1 MVEDDGAGALVVKS
15 EDSTVT
21 ATIENTYS
29 TDGTSKKVSVTKEL
43 SGRAWNATDW
53 FEFTLSQD
61 SAQDGVTMPETT
73 VKVATKNNPTVTFD
87 AIKFSKAGTYTFKIT
102 ESGGSIPGITY
113 DTTAKIVTI
122 KVEDNGNGQ
131 LVVDETAS
139 TVSVTTKNTYTPAP
153 VEKQVSVTKV
163 FTGRDW
169 TATDSFEFT
178 LAADSSNPD
187 GATLPA
193 TVVKTVSKGNETATF
208 DAIKFSKAGTYK
220 FTITETVPEDADKIP
235 GVTYDSAAKEIT
247 VVVKDDAAGKLYVE
261 SITGEGNVTAT
272 NTYSVTPVSQPVEA
286 TKELTGREWN
296 DSDEFT
302 FTLAAAG
309 TYEGVTLPD
318 TLSLTVDKDNKTAKF
333 GNIQF
338 TKAGTYNFT
347 VTESVPDGAVD
358 NKKDGITYDGS
369 KHIVV
374 VTVTDNLKGA
384 LVVSE
389 VKYDGEDSLTITN
402 NVEKG
407 SLTVVKTWQGDDI
420 GEEAKAKLRIT
431 ITGKDIGGKGV
442 DTKTITYTDLP
453 YTAEGLLVGEKY
465 TVEET
470 NAGTLNALYDLVA
483 AESTQKV
490 ENVEITE
497 AGVTAELI
505 NKYER
510 KTGDLT
516 ISKTVVS
523 PIPAEETKEFS
534 FTVLLSEKISG
545 EFAVTGGT
553 EGEKITF
560 TNGSGTISV
569 KGKQTKT
576 ITGLPQGVTYTVV
589 EAVDNQFTADHQQ
602 VEGTIAATASTAAFT
617 NTRKTGSLEVKKI
630 VISSN
635 TADKDTEFS
644 FKVMLSDKTISGPF
658 GDMSFANGVAQFKL
672 KDGEVKKA
680 TGLPTGV
687 TYTVTEAADA
697 GFATTS
703 TGETGTICLAKA
715 TAAFT
720 NTRSEGGLVVS
731 KKVVS
736 AIAEDHTK
744 DFTVTVTLDDK
755 TIKGSFGDATFDKGV
770 ATLTLK
776 DGDVKVING
785 LPNGMGYEVA
795 ETLAGDDGN
804 IYTVTYSGKTGTI
817 QKDKTQSALVTNT
830 RKTTE
835 LTVSKEVVSGIAS
848 DKTDETFLFT
858 VTFTPA
864 ITGEYSGVY
873 VENGT
878 VQLQLKHNQTVT
890 LKGIPYGTTYTVAE
904 AEDTRFAKSVE
915 GKETDKLTDKAA
927 TVKFTNIRKTG
938 DLEIS
943 KTVISPIPAEATK
956 EFTFTVL
963 LSEKISGT
971 FDGVAF
977 TDGKATIT
985 VKGGETKTI
994 TGLPQG
1000 VTYTVVEAVDNLFKA
1015 DKQQLSGTV
1024 SATAS
1029 TAAFENTRKTGDLE
1043 VKKTVVSSNA
1053 ADKETEFSFKVTL
1066 GDTTISSTFGDMNFI
1081 DGVARFTLK
1090 DGQSKTATG
1099 LPTGVTY
1106 TVEEAAADG
1115 FVTTKTG
1122 ESGTIC
1128 LAKAIAAFT
1137 NTKSEGGLVVSKKV
1151 VSAVADD
1158 HSKEFT
1164 VKVTLADK
1172 TINGTFGDAAFANG
1186 VATLKLKDGYVKVI
1200 TGLPKGMGYTVA
1212 ETLTEEDGKIY
1223 TVTYSGEAGVIAEN
1237 VTKSALVTNTRK
1249 TTELTVSKKVVS
1261 PVEGDLKEAFQFT
1274 LTFTPA
1280 ITGVY
1285 SGVYVEDGTVKLWL
1299 KHNQSI
1305 TLTGIPYGTTYK
1317 VSEEASDKYSTT
1329 VNGSETG
1336 ELKDAS
1342 ATVVYTNTAEYTKTN
1357 IEKIWVDGDDKHGM
1371 RPESIEVL
1379 LLADGKVID
1388 SAVLNNSNSW
1398 KASRENLPKY
1408 KDGKEIAYEWREA
1421 SVPAGYKSEVKDNVI
1436 TNTLLTGKLIVRK
1449 TATGL
1454 DATQA
1459 NKVYSFTITS
1469 ADGKYLHSDGTLSSA
1484 PKTYEVISGDSVT
1497 IQDVPFG
1504 VYFVTENVDNAQVA
1518 KYTLAATQ
1526 EGNGAI
1532 DQDQTE
1538 ATITLKNDYTQDK
1551 GNLAVKKV
1559 VVGAPAGTDKTFEFT
1574 VKAEDGQYVQD
1585 TNGTLGKDEH
1595 KFQIKNNE
1603 TVAIAKLPV
1612 GTYTVTETNKDGDA
1626 KIENYSLAVT
1636 GEGDVKVENGATA
1649 SVTIVNSYTNTTN
1662 NLTIV
1667 KRFVGLPAN
1676 ANTAALQFRIEGPT
1690 GFTARTVYY
1699 SDFANNGSYT
1709 LTNVPTG
1716 TYSVTE
1722 LNAGTLVD
1730 GYYLNNAQSTTS
1742 GTATLTGRNS
1752 AVIVLTNTYGPEAAS
1767 LIISKTFNYQGDG
1780 NVDKASELKLQFR
1793 ITGPNNFSTDVTYSG
1808 APITVTVPGPGT
1820 YAVYETNANALNAA
1834 WTLLGTSVTA
1844 GSVDVVAG
1852 NAAPTI
1858 NLTNNYEV
1866 ATTSVAVAKIW
1877 SDMDDL
1883 DESRPESLT
1892 MTLSNGMTV
1901 ELNEAN
1907 KWTAEIKDL
1916 PLFDAAGQTITY
1928 TWTEPPVPGYTMTG
1942 MLVLG
1947 NLTVFTNTHIPELT
1961 SVSVSKIWQDNDNAS
1976 HMRPATLRVTL
1987 SDGQS
1992 VILSEA
1998 NGWAATIK
2006 NLPVYKHGE
2015 KVDYT
2020 WSEQE
2025 VLGYTQTS
2033 VIITD
2038 DMTVFTN
2045 TYRHR
2050 PPPPPDTPVP
2060 PNVPGEP
2067 LIEIEDYGTPL
2078 GIEVIIN
2085 HVGDCFD

>member
-1 MVEDDGAGALVVKS
+1 
-15 EDSTVT
+15 
-21 ATIENTYS
+21 
-29 TDGTSKKVSVTKEL
+29 
-43 SGRAWNATDW
+43 
-53 FEFTLSQD
+53 
-61 SAQDGVTMPETT
+61 
-73 VKVATKNNPTVTFD
+73 
-87 AIKFSKAGTYTFKIT
+87 
-102 ESGGSIPGITY
+102 
-113 DTTAKIVTI
+113 
-122 KVEDNGNGQ
+122 
-131 LVVDETAS
+131 
-139 TVSVTTKNTYTPAP
+139 
-153 VEKQVSVTKV
+153 
-163 FTGRDW
+163 
-169 TATDSFEFT
+169 
-178 LAADSSNPD
+178 
-187 GATLPA
+187 
-193 TVVKTVSKGNETATF
+193 
-208 DAIKFSKAGTYK
+208 
-220 FTITETVPEDADKIP
+220 ETVP
-235 GVTYDSAAKEIT
+235 S
-247 VVVKDDAAGKLYVE
+247 
-261 SITGEGNVTAT
+261 
-272 NTYSVTPVSQPVEA
+272 
-286 TKELTGREWN
+286 
-296 DSDEFT
+296 
-302 FTLAAAG
+302 
-309 TYEGVTLPD
+309 
-318 TLSLTVDKDNKTAKF
+318 
-333 GNIQF
+333 
-338 TKAGTYNFT
+338 
-347 VTESVPDGAVD
+347 GAVD
-358 NKKDGITYDGS
+358 GKKDGITYDGS

-374 VTVTDNLKGA
+374 VTVEDNDKGA
-384 LVVSE
+384 LVVSD
-389 VKYDGEDSLTITN
+389 VKYDGADSITITN
-402 NVEKG
+402 IVEKG

-420 GEEAKAKLRIT
+420 GEEAKAKLSIT
-431 ITGKDIGGKGV
+431 IKGKDIGGKGV

-589 EAVDNQFTADHQQ
+589 EAVDNLFKADKQQ
-602 VEGTIAATASTAAFT
+602 LSGTVSTTASTAAFE
-617 NTRKTGSLEVKKI
+617 NTRKTGNLEVKKT
-630 VISSN
+630 VVSSN
-635 TADKDTEFS
+635 AADKETEFS
-644 FKVMLSDKTISGPF
+644 FKVTLSDTTITGTF
-658 GDMSFANGVAQFKL
+658 GDMSFDKGVAEFML
-672 KDGEVKKA
+672 KNGEVKTA

-943 KTVISPIPAEATK
+943 KTVISPIPAERTA
-956 EFTFTVL
+956 EYHFEIL
-963 LSEKISGT
+963 LNDKISGT
-971 FDGVAF
+971 FGGVAF
-977 TDGKATIT
+977 TDGKAAVT
-985 VKGGETKTI
+985 VKGGETKAI
-994 TGLPQG
+994 TGLPAG
-1000 VTYTVVEAVDNLFKA
+1000 VKYTVIEAVPNTF
-1015 DKQQLSGTV
+1015 
-1024 SATAS
+1024 
-1029 TAAFENTRKTGDLE
+1029 TAAPNSAEGTIGTETAKAAFTNTRKTGDLE
-1043 VKKTVVSSNA
+1043 VKKTVISSNA
-1053 ADKETEFSFKVTL
+1053 ADKTKEFSFKVKL
-1066 GDTTISSTFGDMNFI
+1066 NDEIISGTFGDMTFNA
-1081 DGVARFTLK
+1081 GVARFTLA
-1090 DGQSKTATG
+1090 DGQSKKATG

-1151 VSAVADD
+1151 ISAVASD

-1172 TINGTFGDAAFANG
+1172 TINGTFGDAVFANG
-1186 VATLKLKDGYVKVI
+1186 VATLTLKDGDVKVI
-1200 TGLPKGMGYTVA
+1200 NGLPNGMGYEVA
-1212 ETLTEEDGKIY
+1212 ETLTGDDGSIY
-1223 TVTYSGEAGVIAEN
+1223 TVKYSGKTGTIQKDK
-1237 VTKSALVTNTRK
+1237 TQSALVTNTRK

-1274 LTFTPA
+1274 LKFTPA
-1280 ITGVY
+1280 ITGEY
-1285 SGVYVEDGTVKLWL
+1285 SGVYVENGEAKLWL

-1357 IEKIWVDGDDKHGM
+1357 VEKVWVDGDDKHGM

-1379 LLADGKVID
+1379 LIADTVDAGESKKVVIG
-1388 SAVLNNSNSW
+1388 SEILSSSNNW
-1398 KASRENLPKY
+1398 KVSRENLPKF
-1408 KDGKEIAYEWREA
+1408 KDGKPITYEWREA

-1484 PKTYEVISGDSVT
+1484 PKTYEVISGESVT

-1574 VKAEDGQYVQD
+1574 VKAEDGRYVQD

-1852 NAAPTI
+1852 NVAPTI